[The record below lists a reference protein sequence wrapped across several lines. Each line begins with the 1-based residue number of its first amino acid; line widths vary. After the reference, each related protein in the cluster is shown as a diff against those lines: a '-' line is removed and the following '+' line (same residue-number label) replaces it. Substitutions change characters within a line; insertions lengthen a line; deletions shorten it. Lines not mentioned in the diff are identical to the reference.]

1 MKLLF
6 ALGICAGMAVAQ
18 KPSVEDELK
27 QIEYDWVNAQKA
39 KNADRL
45 AEILANTWVSIEW
58 DGKTTNK
65 TTALAHMKMPGYTPE
80 SIEMGP
86 MTVRVFGK
94 IAVVTGSDTEKGTE
108 DGKDASGKFV
118 WTDVF
123 VKQGGKWR
131 AVSSQSTKVP

>member
-6 ALGICAGMAVAQ
+6 ALGICAGVGLAQ

-45 AEILANTWVSIEW
+45 AEILADTWVSIEW

-65 TTALAHMKMPGYTPE
+65 PTALAHMKMPGYTLE

-108 DGKDASGKFV
+108 DG
-118 WTDVF
+118 TDVF